1 MNSNVFSLL
10 NKKFML
16 IFCKNTI
23 VLILFGYAKEESL
36 CISLKV
42 YIKLLKGIKSMN
54 IKKRIKV
61 IIVDDSI
68 MYREMLSKGISTD
81 PGIEVVATA
90 TDPYDA
96 RDKIIKFEPD
106 VMILDVEM
114 PRMNG
119 IEFLQKLMPQYP
131 LPVIVVSSL
140 SNNVFDALNA
150 GAVDFAAK
158 PDKGWN
164 KH

>member
-1 MNSNVFSLL
+1 
-10 NKKFML
+10 ML